1 MAERKLGRGL
11 DGLMQAAPGEPMP
24 EITAVVAPQVPT
36 TTLPLTLLDPNPF
49 QPRQNMAPEE
59 LEHLKASILEHG
71 VLQPIVVRRHGER
84 YQIIAGERRFR
95 ASQAAGLAEAPVIVR
110 DVPDEQML
118 ELALIENLQREDLDP
133 MEKATSFRAYM
144 DRFDITQERASV
156 RLGIDRSTIANI
168 VRLLDLPE
176 EVQTLVRQG
185 MVTMGHARAILSIES
200 PKKQV
205 EVAARVA
212 REDLSVRQVER
223 IAKATGPTK
232 RRGKAGGK
240 AAHVRDLESRF
251 REALGTKV
259 TLEEGGKPGSGRIVI
274 EFYNHDDLDRILA
287 KLS

>member
-1 MAERKLGRGL
+1 
-11 DGLMQAAPGEPMP
+11 
-24 EITAVVAPQVPT
+24 
-36 TTLPLTLLDPNPF
+36 
-49 QPRQNMAPEE
+49 
-59 LEHLKASILEHG
+59 
-71 VLQPIVVRRHGER
+71 
-84 YQIIAGERRFR
+84 
-95 ASQAAGLAEAPVIVR
+95 
-110 DVPDEQML
+110 
-118 ELALIENLQREDLDP
+118 
-133 MEKATSFRAYM
+133 
-144 DRFDITQERASV
+144 V

-200 PKKQV
+200 AKKQV

-223 IAKATGPTK
+223 IAKATGPAK
-232 RRGKAGGK
+232 QRAKAGGK

-259 TLEEGGKPGSGRIVI
+259 TLEEGSKPGSGRIVI